1 MAAHLI
7 GPTEVGCGRR
17 SSDTAMLT
25 YNTDKF
31 RVSDG
36 LQEGSDQH
44 RSRDHIHTL
53 PKVARPK
60 EPLRA
65 HSNLASLS
73 SLVGLLTLQRVVVV
87 VALTGSLS
95 FMES

>member
-1 MAAHLI
+1 
-7 GPTEVGCGRR
+7 
-17 SSDTAMLT
+17 MLT
-25 YNTDKF
+25 YNADKLHI
-31 RVSDG
+31 SGG
-36 LQEGSDQH
+36 LQQGSDQH

-73 SLVGLLTLQRVVVV
+73 SLGVLLTLQRVVVV
-87 VALTGSLS
+87 VALTGSTS